1 MKMAE
6 GATQNHRLL
15 PWYIGIVIVLAA
27 VIYVGYQMWA
37 GACPAPTIIEIGV
50 LTVIPIVYLVLMY
63 LTLIS
68 QK

>member
-1 MKMAE
+1 MAE
-6 GATQNHRLL
+6 GVPQNNRLL
-15 PWYIGIVIVLAA
+15 PWYIGIVLVLGA
-27 VIYVGYQMWA
+27 VLFVGYRMWA
-37 GACPAPTIIEIGV
+37 GNCPAPTIIEIGV